1 VRSGVLALREAV
13 AAAGGMLDRARAG
26 PSLLSLGV
34 LGVVAILILPVPA
47 GLLDVFFTLSLAGS
61 LVVLSLTIFVRGA
74 LDFSSFPTVLLVVTT
89 FRLALNVA
97 STRLILSEGHNGAGS
112 AGRVI
117 EAFGHFVMGDNLA
130 IGTIVFTV
138 LMVINFL
145 VITKG
150 SGRIAEVGARFTL
163 DALPGKQM
171 AIDADLSSG
180 LINEAEARRRRR
192 NLEDESSFF
201 GAMDGAS
208 KFVKGDA
215 IAGIIIIL
223 VNIVGGL
230 VVGVVQG
237 GLAFGE
243 ALKTYTT
250 LSVGDGLVAQIP
262 GLIIATA
269 TGLIITKTSGTETTD
284 SVVTRQFARYPDV
297 LVVAGA
303 ILVLIGLVPGMPTLL
318 FLTIAIL
325 MLGTG
330 LLLARTADA
339 GVVPGLAGPL
349 AGPSEPGAAAA
360 PASTSGDASAEVSDE
375 MRFDELRVELG
386 YALLGMLR
394 RDDGA
399 GLVNAI
405 KNMRRKIARDFG
417 VVVPSIR
424 VQDNVQLEDDEYAVF
439 LREQRIAGGR
449 LMPERL
455 LVLNPG
461 GTQFPFA
468 GIDATDPAFGLPAL
482 WIDPS
487 WQAAA
492 EERGATAVD
501 ALAVLVTHLG
511 EIVRRQLPQLLS
523 FASVQRLIDGMGEEN
538 QKLVQ
543 AVMPSPVSVPALQ
556 NVLRSLLQDGVPV
569 RNLAEIIEACADAA
583 PKARDPGELAELVRR
598 RIRRTICLHF
608 ADPADLRLPAYLYV
622 PRGSDGVPMATG
634 AATDLARLIDAVGQ
648 RERARTTQ
656 LPPALVVPDQLRPGI
671 AELVRRQRLP
681 TPVLSQSEIDEAVD
695 LIIVE
700 RL

>member
-1 VRSGVLALREAV
+1 VVAFRDAM
-13 AAAGGMLDRARAG
+13 AAAGGLLDRARAG

-61 LVVLSLTIFVRGA
+61 LVILSLTIFVRSA

-192 NLEDESSFF
+192 TLEDESSFF

-215 IAGIIIIL
+215 IAGIIIIV

-230 VVGVVQG
+230 VVGVAQG

-297 LVVAGA
+297 LVVSGA

-330 LLLARTADA
+330 LLLARTADG
-339 GVVPGLAGPL
+339 GV
-349 AGPSEPGAAAA
+349 EPGAAAA
-360 PASTSGDASAEVSDE
+360 PATAPGDASAEVSDE

-468 GIDATDPAFGLPAL
+468 GIEATDPAFGLPAL

-543 AVMPSPVSVPALQ
+543 AVMPSPVTVPALQ
-556 NVLRSLLQDGVPV
+556 NVLRTLLQDGVPV

-622 PRGSDGVPMATG
+622 PRGADGAPLAAG

>member
-1 VRSGVLALREAV
+1 MRSGVIALREAL
-13 AAAGGMLDRARAG
+13 AAAGGMLDRSRAG
-26 PSLLSLGV
+26 PSLLSLGI
-34 LGVVAILILPVPA
+34 LGVVAILILPIPA
-47 GLLDVFFTLSLAGS
+47 GLLDAFFTLSLAGS
-61 LVVLSLTIFVRGA
+61 LVILSLTIFVRSA
-74 LDFSSFPTVLLVVTT
+74 LDFSSFPTVLLVITT

-97 STRLILSEGHNGAGS
+97 STRLILSEGHNGAAS

-171 AIDADLSSG
+171 AIDADLSAG
-180 LINEAEARRRRR
+180 LINDTEARRRRR
-192 NLEDESSFF
+192 NLEEESAFF

-215 IAGIIIIL
+215 IAGIIIII
-223 VNIVGGL
+223 VNIAGGL
-230 VVGVVQG
+230 IVGMAQS
-237 GLAFGE
+237 GLTFGE
-243 ALKTYTT
+243 ALKVYTT

-269 TGLIITKTSGTETTD
+269 TGLIITKTGATEAAD
-284 SVVTRQFARYPDV
+284 SVISRQFARYPDV

-318 FLTIAIL
+318 FLTIATT
-325 MLGTG
+325 MVGAG
-330 LLLARTADA
+330 LLLAR
-339 GVVPGLAGPL
+339 VVHAEPL
-349 AGPSEPGAAAA
+349 AQIGSGPGAGAIAAGTTA
-360 PASTSGDASAEVSDE
+360 TPTDASAEVSDE
-375 MRFDELRVELG
+375 MRFDELRLELG

-394 RDDGA
+394 RDDGLA
-399 GLVNAI
+399 LVNAI
-405 KNMRRKIARDFG
+405 KNMRRKIAREFG
-417 VVVPSIR
+417 IVVPSIR
-424 VQDNVQLEDDEYAVF
+424 VQDNVQLADDEYAVY

-461 GTQFPFA
+461 GTRFPFS
-468 GIDATDPAFGLPAL
+468 GIEATDPAFGLPAL
-482 WIDPS
+482 WIDPD

-511 EIVRRQLPQLLS
+511 EVVRRQLPQLLS
-523 FASVQRLIDGMGEEN
+523 FAAVQKLIDGLGEEN

-543 AVMPSPVSVPALQ
+543 AVMPSPVTVSSLQ
-556 NVLRSLLQDGVPV
+556 GVLRALLQDGVPI
-569 RNLAEIIEACADAA
+569 RSLPEIIEACADCA
-583 PKARDPGELAELVRR
+583 PKARDQGELVELVRR

-608 ADPADLRLPAYLYV
+608 ADQVDLRLSAYLYV
-622 PRGSDGVPMATG
+622 PRNHDGATHVGGS
-634 AATDLARLIDAVGQ
+634 AADLARLIDTVGQ
-648 RERARTTQ
+648 RERSRSTTT
-656 LPPALVVPDQLRPGI
+656 PPALVVPDQFRPGI
-671 AELVRRQRLP
+671 ADLVRRQRLP
-681 TPVLSQSEIDEAVD
+681 TPVLAQSEIDDSID

>member
-1 VRSGVLALREAV
+1 MRSGVVALRDAI
-13 AAAGGMLDRARAG
+13 AAAGGMLDRSRAG

-61 LVVLSLTIFVRGA
+61 LVILSLTIFVRSA
-74 LDFSSFPTVLLVVTT
+74 LDFSSFPTVLLVITT

-97 STRLILSEGHNGAGS
+97 STRLILSEGHNGPGS

-130 IGTIVFTV
+130 IGAIVFTV
-138 LMVINFL
+138 LMLINFL

-171 AIDADLSSG
+171 AIDADLSAG
-180 LINEAEARRRRR
+180 LINESEARRRRR
-192 NLEDESSFF
+192 HLEDESAFF

-215 IAGIIIIL
+215 IAGIIIII

-230 VVGVVQG
+230 VVGVAQS

-243 ALKTYTT
+243 ALKVYTT

-269 TGLIITKTSGTETTD
+269 TGLIITKTGATETADTVI
-284 SVVTRQFARYPDV
+284 SRQFSRYPDV
-297 LVVAGA
+297 LVVAGS

-318 FLTIAIL
+318 FLTIATI

-330 LLLARTADA
+330 LLLARVVHPETAGGSGA
-339 GVVPGLAGPL
+339 LPALGGP
-349 AGPSEPGAAAA
+349 APVAA
-360 PASTSGDASAEVSDE
+360 PAPAEPSAEVSDE
-375 MRFDELRVELG
+375 MRFDDLRVELG

-394 RDDGA
+394 RDDGTA
-399 GLVNAI
+399 LVNAI
-405 KNMRRKIARDFG
+405 KNMRRKVAREFG
-417 VVVPSIR
+417 IVVPSIR
-424 VQDNVQLEDDEYAVF
+424 VQDNVQLADDEYAVF

-449 LMPERL
+449 LMPDRL

-461 GTQFPFA
+461 GTQFPFS
-468 GIDATDPAFGLPAL
+468 GIDAIDPAFGLPAL

-487 WQAAA
+487 WQAVA

-511 EIVRRQLPQLLS
+511 EVVRRQLPQLIS
-523 FASVQRLIDGMGEEN
+523 FAAVQRLIDGMGEEN

-543 AVMPSPVSVPALQ
+543 AVMPSPVSVSALQ
-556 NVLRSLLQDGVPV
+556 GVLRALLQDGVPV
-569 RNLAEIIEACADAA
+569 RGLPEIIEACADAV
-583 PKARDPGELAELVRR
+583 PKARDQQELVELVRR

-608 ADPADLRLPAYLYV
+608 ADQTDLRLPAYLYV
-622 PRGSDGVPMATG
+622 PRGTDG
-634 AATDLARLIDAVGQ
+634 AAHAAGSAADLARLIDTVGQ
-648 RERARTTQ
+648 RERARTN
-656 LPPALVVPDQLRPGI
+656 PVAPALVVPDHLRPGI
-671 AELVRRQRLP
+671 ADLVRRQRLP

>member
-1 VRSGVLALREAV
+1 MRSGVLALRDAI

-61 LVVLSLTIFVRGA
+61 LVILSLTIFVRSA
-74 LDFSSFPTVLLVVTT
+74 LDFSSFPTVLLVITT

-180 LINEAEARRRRR
+180 LINEGEARRRRR
-192 NLEDESSFF
+192 TLEDESAFF

-215 IAGIIIIL
+215 IAGIIIIV
-223 VNIVGGL
+223 VNVVGGL
-230 VVGVVQG
+230 VVGVAQG

-243 ALKTYTT
+243 ALRTYTT

-269 TGLIITKTSGTETTD
+269 TGLIITKTSGTEATD
-284 SVVTRQFARYPDV
+284 SVVSRQFARYPDV

-330 LLLARTADA
+330 LLLARTPDA
-339 GVVPGLAGPL
+339 SVVAGPVG
-349 AGPSEPGAAAA
+349 AVSGAPDATASGPAA
-360 PASTSGDASAEVSDE
+360 PAGDASAEVSEE

-405 KNMRRKIARDFG
+405 KNMRRKVARDFG

-439 LREQRIAGGR
+439 LREQRIAGGH

-468 GIDATDPAFGLPAL
+468 GIEATDPAFGLPAL

-487 WQAAA
+487 WQGAA

-511 EIVRRQLPQLLS
+511 EIVRRQLPHLLS
-523 FASVQRLIDGMGEEN
+523 FAAVQKLIDGMGEEN

-543 AVMPSPVSVPALQ
+543 AVIPSPVSVHALQ
-556 NVLRSLLQDGVPV
+556 GVLRALLQDGVPV

-583 PKARDPGELAELVRR
+583 PKARDPAELAELVRR

-608 ADPADLRLPAYLYV
+608 ADPVDLRLPAYLYV
-622 PRGSDGVPMATG
+622 PRGGDGAPLAAG
-634 AATDLARLIDAVGQ
+634 AATDLARLVDTLAQ

-671 AELVRRQRLP
+671 ADLVRRQRLP
-681 TPVLSQSEIDEAVD
+681 TPVLSQSEVDEAVD